1 MRRSL
6 AATVWMPTAALRAML
21 IQTERVAP
29 LETGGVLVGYCV
41 GRFDVVV
48 VQSMGPGPKAIHETT
63 WFVPD
68 ADFHEAVI
76 ADAYSTSGRR
86 HVYLG
91 DWHSHPN
98 GNAQLSSRDRRLL
111 KTIANT
117 AEARMP
123 FPIMAIL
130 GGRTS
135 LDLVVWRYV
144 GYIKALRTVG
154 RTIEKCAV
162 RRYESAA

>member
-6 AATVWMPTAALRAML
+6 ATVWMPTATLRAML
-21 IQTERVAP
+21 IETERVAP

-41 GRFDVVV
+41 GRFDVIV
-48 VQSMGPGPKAIHETT
+48 VQSIGPGPKAIHATT
-63 WFVPD
+63 RFVPD
-68 ADFHEAVI
+68 ADFHEAAI
-76 ADAYSTSGRR
+76 ADAYSISGRR

-98 GNAQLSSRDRRLL
+98 GNTELSARDRRLL
-111 KTIANT
+111 KTIAKT
-117 AEARMP
+117 ADARMS

-135 LDLVVWRYV
+135 FDLIVWRYA

-154 RTIEKCAV
+154 RTIEPCAV

>member
-1 MRRSL
+1 
-6 AATVWMPTAALRAML
+6 MPAPALRALLME
-21 IQTERVAP
+21 TERVGP

-48 VQSMGPGPKAIHETT
+48 VQSIGPGPKAIHAATR
-63 WFVPD
+63 FVPD
-68 ADFHEAVI
+68 ADFHEAAV
-76 ADAYSTSGRR
+76 ADAYVSSGRR

-98 GNAQLSSRDRRLL
+98 GNAQLSARDRRLL
-111 KTIANT
+111 KTIAKT

-135 LDLVVWRYV
+135 FDLVVWRYV